1 MKDFVRAH
9 LYISGIVQGVF
20 FRTHTQDVAR
30 GLGLTGWVRNLH
42 DGRVEVIAEGAKE
55 QIEQLIQWCHKGPP
69 GASVD
74 GVEIDWQDA
83 TDEFKNF
90 DMIHYCF

>member
-1 MKDFVRAH
+1 SRC
-9 LYISGIVQGVF
+9 L

-30 GLGLTGWVRNLH
+30 GLGITGWVRNLH
-42 DGRVEVIAEGAKE
+42 DSRVEIVAEGEKK

-83 TDEFKNF
+83 TGEFRNF
-90 DMIHYCF
+90 EMIRYRF

>member
-90 DMIHYCF
+90 DMIHYRF